1 TDIVF
6 YELQMRRKNGTYFW
20 AGISSTPCRN
30 QEGDVIGYRG
40 IIRDIGAYKECE
52 VERRKLE
59 DLLIEAEKMAVVGK
73 MAGDVAHELNN
84 AMAGILGYSE
94 LLLAEHNLDGVLHKH
109 VGNIMDSGV
118 RAAALVQDLL
128 IMSGRDGASRKP
140 VNLNKLVPAC
150 LKKNEFQK
158 WSERYPDM
166 ALHVDLEPSLHYI
179 NGSLPQLDR
188 SIMNL
193 LAMACEQAGPI
204 GAVSI
209 ATRTVYLGRPING
222 CDNLRE
228 GEYVV
233 LSITHNGE
241 GISDE
246 DVSQIFE
253 PFYISRVMKKGVTG
267 LELSV
272 AREVIKDH
280 NGFIDM
286 TSRIGCGAT
295 FTIYL
300 PVSRRDVQGN
310 H

>member
-1 TDIVF
+1 
-6 YELQMRRKNGTYFW
+6 
-20 AGISSTPCRN
+20 
-30 QEGDVIGYRG
+30 
-40 IIRDIGAYKECE
+40 